1 MSGVFTF
8 LVQSSFTNSN
18 TSLATA
24 SVGPIDTTGAG
35 LIILTSSGHSDNGA
49 GSATFTDSE
58 SNVWTAITNQGN
70 GSDPIVTG
78 YYCSAPITSTSHT
91 FNGAANTGADSA
103 ATLNTIYV
111 AAFGGVASATLD
123 HYTSNGQ
130 GGSPGSTSLQVDG
143 IGITPTGPNELA
155 IAGFAIGGEL
165 EGGSTPTGLA
175 VNDGFTGTI
184 IDSTAFGKGGGLT
197 YVIQTTATPIDP
209 TWTWTNIST
218 ACGYTACFIPG
229 ASDEVATI
237 TTSLGGLAQ
246 IIDVTPGLP
255 SSVSINRAWSY
266 VQDGHTFYVIDLG
279 TQGTYAYDTSTQQWN
294 ELQTDGTNWNMTNGV
309 MWGQRVVAGDHVTG
323 DVWEL
328 DPGAVTDAGGAYE
341 IDHVVTGV
349 VSLRGRTFVSCDAV
363 RVAASAG
370 VVADSGAV
378 MNLRFSDDDGQTWSD
393 YYPIT
398 LTEGHTY
405 QDLAWRSL
413 GSFRSPGR
421 IFEFSDSG
429 GLIRI
434 DGADAYLDGF
444 DNDGSAQPPP
454 GKP

>member
-1 MSGVFTF
+1 MDRATYLMLEREYKKINSRSTIPFNVMYGNA
-8 LVQSSFTNSN
+8 LVCLGKHEEAIDLHRFAVADRPDDWESFE
-18 TSLATA
+18 
-24 SVGPIDTTGAG
+24 IMM
-35 LIILTSSGHSDNGA
+35 
-49 GSATFTDSE
+49 
-58 SNVWTAITNQGN
+58 
-70 GSDPIVTG
+70 
-78 YYCSAPITSTSHT
+78 
-91 FNGAANTGADSA
+91 
-103 ATLNTIYV
+103 
-111 AAFGGVASATLD
+111 
-123 HYTSNGQ
+123 
-130 GGSPGSTSLQVDG
+130 QV
-143 IGITPTGPNELA
+143 
-155 IAGFAIGGEL
+155 
-165 EGGSTPTGLA
+165 
-175 VNDGFTGTI
+175 
-184 IDSTAFGKGGGLT
+184 
-197 YVIQTTATPIDP
+197 
-209 TWTWTNIST
+209 
-218 ACGYTACFIPG
+218 
-229 ASDEVATI
+229 
-237 TTSLGGLAQ
+237 
-246 IIDVTPGLP
+246 IDVTPGLP